1 MRSPQTKLKEQ
12 EGNFLAFSQS
22 EFVRKSK
29 LSIMYTQTKV
39 NGVVLAGGLARRMG
53 GQDKGLV
60 DYNGRAMIEYA
71 LEALAPV
78 VDEVFINANRH
89 LEQYR
94 QFGYTVISD
103 QTETF
108 DGPLA
113 GVLSAMLQ
121 ADAEILLVIPCDSPL
136 IQSSHLQ
143 KILTARAK
151 VNADIAVAF
160 DGQRLHP
167 VFLALKRSLASSLQE
182 FMSSGQ
188 RKIDIWLEQHHVVR
202 VDFSETPQ
210 IFLNVNTLEELSDLE
225 SGNSGC

>member
-1 MRSPQTKLKEQ
+1 
-12 EGNFLAFSQS
+12 
-22 EFVRKSK
+22 
-29 LSIMYTQTKV
+29 MYSQTKV

-60 DYNGRAMIEYA
+60 DYNSRAMIEYA
-71 LEALAPV
+71 LEALSPV
-78 VDEVFINANRH
+78 VKEVYINANRH

-94 QFGYTVISD
+94 QFGYAVISD

-121 ADAEILLVIPCDSPL
+121 SDAEILLVIPCDSPL
-136 IQSSHLQ
+136 VQSSHLQ
-143 KILTARAK
+143 KMLESRNNAD
-151 VNADIAVAF
+151 ADIAVAF
-160 DGQRLHP
+160 DGKRLHP
-167 VFLALKRSLASSLQE
+167 VFLALKRSLAPSLQE
-182 FMSSGQ
+182 FLSSGQ
-188 RKIDIWLEQHHVVR
+188 RKIDLWLEQHHVIR

-225 SGNSGC
+225 SGSSGC